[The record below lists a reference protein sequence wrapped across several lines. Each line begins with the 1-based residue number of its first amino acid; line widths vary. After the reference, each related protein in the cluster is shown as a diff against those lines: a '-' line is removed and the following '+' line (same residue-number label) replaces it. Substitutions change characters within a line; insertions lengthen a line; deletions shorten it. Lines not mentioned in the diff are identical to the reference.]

1 MKNNH
6 TFFEKWK
13 NDYDFSTVMGAVG
26 SLAVTV
32 LFALFNGFLGVYYAS
47 LWYGTYC
54 AYYILLV
61 VLRAWLINARKKAAK
76 AESPN
81 PVRNKA
87 YMVAAVLLL
96 VLNISLVV
104 PVTLM
109 VVQQRPVGMTLI
121 PAIAMA
127 TYTTYK
133 IIMASVNLRRRRRSL
148 DCLVRLLRTISFI
161 DALVSVLILQNT
173 LIMVQTK
180 GESSEMLPLTATS
193 TAAVMAMVLL
203 LCVGTIVQGVRNFRS
218 ENDSK

>member
-1 MKNNH
+1 MKGNN

-13 NDYDFSTVMGAVG
+13 NDYDFSTVMGAAG
-26 SLAVTV
+26 SLAITV
-32 LFALFNGFLGVYYAS
+32 LFALFNGFLGVYHAS

-61 VLRAWLINARKKAAK
+61 VLRAFLISSRKKVLRSVTPDIA
-76 AESPN
+76 
-81 PVRNKA
+81 RNKA

-109 VVQQRPVGMTLI
+109 VVQQRPVNMTLI

-127 TYTTYK
+127 AYTTYK
-133 IIMASVNLRRRRRSL
+133 IIMASVNLKKRKKSS

-161 DALVSVLILQNT
+161 EALVSVLILQNT

-180 GESSEMLPLTATS
+180 GESSGMLPLTASS
-193 TAAVMAMVLL
+193 TAAVMVTVLI
-203 LCVGTIVQGVRNFRS
+203 LCVGTIVQGAKNFGR
-218 ENDSK
+218 ERM